1 MILFL
6 IGCFVLDRLP
16 DGIRPKEPASND
28 TAIIIRPEFEPEPT
42 TNRTT
47 FCSVSGAVEN
57 GYVKGHFCLSP
68 TTAPAAHRAQN
79 EHFVWV
85 VTP

>member
-1 MILFL
+1 MMFL
-6 IGCFVLDRLP
+6 LMGCFILDHIP
-16 DGIRPKEPASND
+16 EGIRPKEPASND
-28 TAIIIRPEFEPEPT
+28 TAIVLLPEIEPEPT

-47 FCSVSGAVEN
+47 FCAVSGGVEN
-57 GYVKGHFCLSP
+57 EHLKGHFCLGPSDA
-68 TTAPAAHRAQN
+68 TLEHRAQN